1 MRILVTGGRAPAT
14 MDIMRS
20 LISQGYEVYGAES
33 MLYPLSRFVKGVKK
47 HFVIPKPNDDLDS
60 FLTALKEIVINY
72 KIQVLIPTCEEI
84 FHISQGHKELSKYT
98 RVFCEPFERLNQLHD
113 KYVFNEMTRKF
124 HLNAP
129 ESWLINE
136 DKDKGS
142 LPKGENLV
150 LKPIFSRFGSRT
162 IINPTQKA
170 IADLPI
176 KDPYVAQ
183 RFIKG
188 KEYSTY
194 AITHKGDVL
203 IQSCYFSK
211 YVVGRSTGIYFE
223 PAEIK
228 PITEFIKLFCKQYK
242 FSGQIAFDFILADD
256 KAYVLE
262 CNPRVT
268 SGFHL
273 LTDKIDW
280 KTIFNGQRQCDVP
293 NIQHMKPYMLGQG
306 MILHGMKYF
315 ARNPRQFVKDYRQA
329 HDILKNQAYPWI
341 RLKSTLMML
350 NVLCRVIQVKK
361 GFYPASTYDIDF
373 NGIKNPIE

>member
-33 MLYPLSRFVKGVKK
+33 MLYPLSRCVKGVKK
-47 HFVIPKPNDDLDS
+47 HFVIPKPNDDLTS
-60 FLTALKEIVINY
+60 FLNALKEIVIRY
-72 KIQVLIPTCEEI
+72 KIQILIPTCEEI
-84 FHISQGHKELSKYT
+84 FHVSQGYEELSKFT
-98 RVFCEPFERLNQLHD
+98 RVFCEPFDRLNQLHN
-113 KYVFNEMTRKF
+113 KYLFNQLAREF
-124 HLNAP
+124 ELDAP

-136 DKDKGS
+136 DKDKVG
-142 LPKGENLV
+142 LPKNENLV

-162 IINPTQKA
+162 VIKPTQKM

-176 KDPYVAQ
+176 KDSYIAQ
-183 RFIKG
+183 RFVIG

-194 AITHKGDVL
+194 AIADKGEVL
-203 IQSCYFSK
+203 IQSCYYSK

-223 PAEIK
+223 PAEIE
-228 PITEFIKLFCKQYK
+228 PITQFIKIFCKRFQ
-242 FSGQIAFDFILADD
+242 FSGQIAFDFILIND

-280 KTIFNGQRQCDVP
+280 CTIFNGQRQHEP
-293 NIQHMKPYMLGQG
+293 NMQHMQPFMLGQG
-306 MILHGMKYF
+306 MILHGLKYF
-315 ARNPRQFVKDYRQA
+315 VKNPRQFLQDYRGA
-329 HDILKNQAYPWI
+329 HDILKNKAYPWI
-341 RLKSTLMML
+341 RLKTTLMIL

-373 NGIKNPIE
+373 NGIKNSE